1 MSTYCETATNIIIT
15 PILQDTRVRTHAR
28 SHTHTSSVCGKGE
41 RIVGGGGGGERER
54 DLNPLFSSCTPRP
67 FVPLHF
73 SSVDLS
79 SETGNFDR

>member
-15 PILQDTRVRTHAR
+15 PFLQDTRVRTHAR

-54 DLNPLFSSCTPRP
+54 S
-67 FVPLHF
+67 
-73 SSVDLS
+73 
-79 SETGNFDR
+79 